1 VNANAP
7 DSGSARPSRRTRLGA
22 RALSGALIT
31 LLVCAAA
38 LWWLVPAAH
47 AASPAR
53 SVSRPSTEPA
63 TLKLRGISYVEAR
76 AWFARLGY
84 KGAMD
89 AKGEELTLSSAAGR
103 VVLDKDSR
111 EARVHGARVFLGES
125 VVAARG
131 SLYVSAIDLERFL
144 GPMLRPQKLFRRP
157 LQTIVLDA
165 GHGGNDS
172 GTQNIGL
179 KLNEKTFTLDVARR
193 LQRLLVAQGYR
204 VVMTRTDDRFIA
216 LPARAEIAN
225 DAKADLFVSIH
236 FNAVPNNG
244 SVRGT
249 ETYVLTPQYQR
260 STSSSSASPEDR
272 VAQPGNRH
280 DGWSAVLGWQMHRQI
295 LAKLKS
301 EDRGYKRARFA
312 VLRLV
317 NCPGVL
323 VEAGYLSNDAEARRI
338 ATPEYRADL
347 AEALAAAIE
356 GYAASLRV
364 TTK

>member
-1 VNANAP
+1 VNAKPAGNE
-7 DSGSARPSRRTRLGA
+7 SARLGWRRRLGL
-22 RALSGALIT
+22 RALGGALCA
-31 LLVCAAA
+31 LLVGATALIWVVPSAQAAN
-38 LWWLVPAAH
+38 
-47 AASPAR
+47 PAR
-53 SVSRPSTEPA
+53 SVSRPSAEPA
-63 TLKLRGISYVEAR
+63 TLKLRGVRYVEAR

-84 KGAMD
+84 KATMD
-89 AKGEELTLSSAAGR
+89 AKGEEMTLSSAAGR
-103 VVLDKDSR
+103 VILGKDSR
-111 EARVHGARVFLGES
+111 EIRVHGARVFLGES
-125 VVAARG
+125 VEAARG
-131 SLYVSAIDLERFL
+131 SFYVSAIDLERFL
-144 GPMLRPQKLFRRP
+144 GPMLRPQALFRRP
-157 LQTIVLDA
+157 LQTIVIDA

-193 LQRLLVAQGYR
+193 LQRLLVAEGYR

-260 STSSSSASPEDR
+260 STSSAATSPEDR

-356 GYAASLRV
+356 GYAKSLK
-364 TTK
+364 TTKK